1 MNLLIF
7 KAKCPVCPKTVFHV
21 VEPGTKKVE
30 YFEVPETK
38 MLVILATPEIDGKK
52 RIALGPCQRQEPFYR
67 EGVEEPVVYFAHV
80 RHGCVPPPV
89 APGTQMD
96 TSTATVTTLRPGPSS
111 AAYWSAATTFNPVE
125 MPAKMPSSFA
135 SRRAIARASSS
146 SIARASS

>member
-96 TSTATVTTLRPGPSS
+96 TSTATVTTNDFLTQGEKVGRDVPAPIGAPS
-111 AAYWSAATTFNPVE
+111 PQE
-125 MPAKMPSSFA
+125 G
-135 SRRAIARASSS
+135 
-146 SIARASS
+146 SIPRGLK